1 MTATPLQRTGDAVR
15 REELSCL
22 IDGELDAA
30 RGRRC
35 LDAVCGDEAARSDWA
50 LWHAV
55 GDALR
60 SSEVAALHAPRFGQ
74 RLAEALAAEPAIVAP
89 WPRPLS
95 RRTVRR
101 VVLPGAAA
109 VAAAVVL
116 AVVALPMIQGTGA
129 PDAPAGTT
137 EIARASAPP
146 AVRPDTRA
154 PLPVV
159 VVDRSPQLDAY
170 LQAHREM
177 GGGMGLPRTTHYL
190 RHASA
195 AAPDR

>member
-1 MTATPLQRTGDAVR
+1 MTATPLQRTGDDVR

-30 RGRRC
+30 RGRPC

-60 SSEVAALHAPRFGQ
+60 SSEVASLHAPRFGQ
-74 RLAEALAAEPAIVAP
+74 RLAEALVAEPAIVAP
-89 WPRPLS
+89 RPRPLS
-95 RRTVRR
+95 GRTVRR

-129 PDAPAGTT
+129 PDGSATT

-177 GGGMGLPRTTHYL
+177 GGGMGLPRTTNYL

-195 AAPDR
+195 AAPER